1 MLLVAVSGGI
11 DSMCLAEKVR
21 LEGGPFAIAHC
32 NFRLR
37 GADSDADEALVR
49 SWAASHDITCHVKHF
64 DTQAFAASEGI
75 SIEMAA
81 RRLRYH
87 WFGQL
92 CREHGYSGV
101 AVAHNAND
109 NAETLI
115 LNLLRGTGLRGLIG
129 MKASGFIP
137 DPDFADIPLLRP
149 LLGMTRDD
157 IVAFAA
163 ENGLSWREDATN
175 ALNDYKRN
183 KIRNLVFPI
192 FKDINPSFVKVL
204 NRNMQLFSEQLKNL
218 NPSLDPRVGRG
229 VDPESNPGVS
239 RGVDLVQG
247 GYQQHQ
253 NTVDQVQGNSG
264 RGPISEGGPGPALVP
279 LSGLEA
285 TLGGPGPAH
294 KIGPR
299 PKTTQTS
306 TNYGVDQV
314 QGDPCQHQNT
324 VDQVQGKPYQRQNT
338 VDQVQGKPCHHQN
351 TVDQVHHPLCVVG
364 ENGIISFT
372 EELWDGT
379 QPVRQAPG
387 TLILDADKLS
397 PEACESLLRDG
408 LSSKHIGPWESGDWI
423 KPLGAP
429 GRKKMQDW
437 FTDHH
442 ISADEKPFVPL
453 LRDSADRH
461 HILAVI
467 PYCIDNS
474 VRVTKKTRRI
484 LRVK

>member
-49 SWAASHDITCHVKHF
+49 SWAASHGITCHVKHF

-192 FKDINPSFVKVL
+192 FKEINPSFVKVL
-204 NRNMQLFSEQLKNL
+204 NRNMQQFSEQLKNL
-218 NPSLDPRVGRG
+218 NPSLDQRVGRG
-229 VDPESNPGVS
+229 VDPGVDPEGTPGVS
-239 RGVDLVQG
+239 RGVDQVQG
-247 GYQQHQ
+247 GYHQ
-253 NTVDQVQGNSG
+253 
-264 RGPISEGGPGPALVP
+264 
-279 LSGLEA
+279 
-285 TLGGPGPAH
+285 
-294 KIGPR
+294 
-299 PKTTQTS
+299 
-306 TNYGVDQV
+306 
-314 QGDPCQHQNT
+314 
-324 VDQVQGKPYQRQNT
+324 
-338 VDQVQGKPCHHQN
+338 HQN

-364 ENGIISFT
+364 ENGIISFS

-408 LSSKHIGPWESGDWI
+408 TASKFIGPWESGDWI
-423 KPLGAP
+423 KPLVAP